1 MSETDSSKRRMN
13 RKRNGKF
20 ARGSQEG
27 LLAKVTKDLKAIGD
41 EAPQTLEIISRQR
54 QSGLSDQEVG
64 NQIIEFFQMISTNV
78 NEVTNRGY
86 RQIEEIKYDWYNRE
100 QTLIYWRDL
109 RQRTLTELTSN
120 IERYVGQEVGQME
133 GSILHLIREGSLNFR
148 KEIEVYLKDVEST
161 FAKLK

>member
-64 NQIIEFFQMISTNV
+64 NQIIEFS
-78 NEVTNRGY
+78 
-86 RQIEEIKYDWYNRE
+86 K
-100 QTLIYWRDL
+100 
-109 RQRTLTELTSN
+109 
-120 IERYVGQEVGQME
+120 
-133 GSILHLIREGSLNFR
+133 
-148 KEIEVYLKDVEST
+148 
-161 FAKLK
+161 